1 MTVRKFRQEVLVIVG
16 LMLGIF
22 MACAMTPMQKQLMT
36 LDTFNGIYR
45 QYLDEYDRQP
55 ASVKENW
62 KEQID
67 PYWKEASLAMNA
79 YMAVSDPDSTEAQKK
94 LAIYSA
100 AKNQALK
107 LLLKY
112 GVEIKEDK

>member
-1 MTVRKFRQEVLVIVG
+1 MTVRKFRQEVLVIVA
-16 LMLGIF
+16 LMLGIL

-36 LDTFNGIYR
+36 LQTFNGIYT
-45 QYLDEYDRQP
+45 QYLDEYDIQP
-55 ASVKENW
+55 PSVQSNW

-79 YMAVSDPDSTEAQKK
+79 YMAISNPESTEAQTK
-94 LAIYSA
+94 LAIYLA